1 MKPDYRAA
9 AAERPATSETL
20 PALEQSLTK
29 RLLDFEILDL
39 AWPLLLPPSCS
50 GYSVILRM

>member
-1 MKPDYRAA
+1 MPG
-9 AAERPATSETL
+9 PSETL
-20 PALEQSLTK
+20 PALEQRLAE
-29 RLLDFEILDL
+29 RLLDFERLDE